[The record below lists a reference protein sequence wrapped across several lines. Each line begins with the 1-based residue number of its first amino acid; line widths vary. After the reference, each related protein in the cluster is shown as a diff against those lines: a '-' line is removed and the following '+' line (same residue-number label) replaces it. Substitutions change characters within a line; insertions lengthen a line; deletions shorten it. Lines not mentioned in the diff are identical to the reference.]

1 MDMTI
6 TNWII
11 VVAYIVLAP
20 LVGGLLDGF
29 DRKISARMQRRV
41 GPPLLQP
48 FYDVIK
54 LFNKQVIIVSR
65 SQMFFLLSYMIL
77 IIVTGMMFFA
87 GTDILMCFFVMST
100 GATFLYFAAM
110 VTSTPYSTMGANR
123 ELMQML
129 AYEPAVLLSCVG
141 FYLADG
147 TFDVNKIA
155 TSQNS
160 SIMYLPGFFIA
171 FVFILTIKMRKSPF
185 DLSTS
190 HHMHQEL
197 VKGLTTEMG
206 ARNLAIFQVTEWY
219 ENIFLLGVVGLY
231 IINSTWWSVLIAV
244 AVVLIVY
251 FIEILIDNSSARVKA
266 DTMIRLSW
274 GVTALSAGVNLIILM
289 IIK

>member
-11 VVAYIVLAP
+11 VVAYVVLAP

-87 GTDILMCFFVMST
+87 GTVILMCFFVMST

-129 AYEPAVLLSCVG
+129 AYEQAVLLSCVG